1 MEKILLVPDSFKGT
15 LSSRQV
21 CQVMAGQLRRFF
33 PQAQVKSIPVA
44 DGGEGSVEAF
54 LAAAGGERRTRTVTG
69 PFGEPVEAFYGI
81 LGDGRTAVIEMAAC
95 AGLPLAEGRLNPERA
110 TTYGVGELLLAAKE
124 AGCTKAILGLGGSCT
139 NDGGVGAAAALG
151 AKFTRADG
159 AAFIPTGGTL
169 GEIAALDVSPV
180 AQALQGMEL
189 TAMCDIDNPLYGEA
203 GAAAVF
209 APQKGADAAMVARLD
224 AGLRHLGQ
232 VSARCLGR
240 DFSHLPG
247 AGAAGGLGF
256 GMAAFC
262 GAQLRMGIDAVLD
275 AVGFD
280 SLLPGTD
287 VVFTG
292 EGKID
297 SQSARGKVVSG
308 VAARCRKAGVPVVA
322 VVGQIGQ
329 GFEEMY
335 QQGLTAVFSINRAA
349 QPFAESR
356 FHAGENLALTMEN
369 IARLLAAGRWFSSP
383 LPLTF
388 PGRRGIV
395 QEVRSC

>member
-69 PFGEPVEAFYGI
+69 PFGEPVEAFYGV

-159 AAFIPTGGTL
+159 TAFVPSGGTL

-369 IARLLAAGRWFSSP
+369 IARLLAAGR
-383 LPLTF
+383 
-388 PGRRGIV
+388 
-395 QEVRSC
+395 

>member
-54 LAAAGGERRTRTVTG
+54 LAAAGGERRMLTVTG
-69 PFGEPVEAFYGI
+69 PFGEPVEAFYGV

-139 NDGGVGAAAALG
+139 NDGGAGAAAALG

-159 AAFIPTGGTL
+159 TAFVPTGGTL

-262 GAQLRMGIDAVLD
+262 GAQLHMGIDAVLD

-308 VAARCRKAGVPVVA
+308 VAVRCRKAGVPVVA

-369 IARLLAAGRWFSSP
+369 IARLLAAGR
-383 LPLTF
+383 
-388 PGRRGIV
+388 
-395 QEVRSC
+395 

>member
-189 TAMCDIDNPLYGEA
+189 TAMCDIDNPLYGDA

-369 IARLLAAGRWFSSP
+369 IARLLAAGR
-383 LPLTF
+383 
-388 PGRRGIV
+388 
-395 QEVRSC
+395 

>member
-81 LGDGRTAVIEMAAC
+81 LGDGHTAVIEMAAC

-139 NDGGVGAAAALG
+139 NDGGAGAAAALG

-159 AAFIPTGGTL
+159 TAFVPTGGTL

-369 IARLLAAGRWFSSP
+369 IARLLAAGR
-383 LPLTF
+383 
-388 PGRRGIV
+388 
-395 QEVRSC
+395 

>member
-139 NDGGVGAAAALG
+139 NDGGAGAAAALG

-159 AAFIPTGGTL
+159 AAFVPSGGTL

-232 VSARCLGR
+232 VAARCLGR

-247 AGAAGGLGF
+247 TGAAGGLGF

-308 VAARCRKAGVPVVA
+308 VAVRCRKAGVPVIA

-369 IARLLAAGRWFSSP
+369 IARLLAAGR
-383 LPLTF
+383 
-388 PGRRGIV
+388 
-395 QEVRSC
+395 

>member
-69 PFGEPVEAFYGI
+69 PFGEPVEAFYGV

-124 AGCTKAILGLGGSCT
+124 AGCSKAILGLGGSCT

-159 AAFIPTGGTL
+159 AAFVPSGGTL

-287 VVFTG
+287 MVFTG

-369 IARLLAAGRWFSSP
+369 IARLLAAGR
-383 LPLTF
+383 
-388 PGRRGIV
+388 
-395 QEVRSC
+395 

>member
-69 PFGEPVEAFYGI
+69 PFGEPVEAFYGV

-95 AGLPLAEGRLNPERA
+95 AGLLLAEGRLNPERA

-159 AAFIPTGGTL
+159 TAFVPSGGTL

-189 TAMCDIDNPLYGEA
+189 TAMCDIDNPLYGDA

-369 IARLLAAGRWFSSP
+369 IARLLAAGR
-383 LPLTF
+383 
-388 PGRRGIV
+388 
-395 QEVRSC
+395 

>member
-69 PFGEPVEAFYGI
+69 PFEEPVEAFYGI

-159 AAFIPTGGTL
+159 TAFVPTGGTL

-189 TAMCDIDNPLYGEA
+189 TAMCDIDNPLYGDA

-232 VSARCLGR
+232 VAARCLGR

-369 IARLLAAGRWFSSP
+369 IARLLAAGR
-383 LPLTF
+383 
-388 PGRRGIV
+388 
-395 QEVRSC
+395 

>member
-139 NDGGVGAAAALG
+139 NDGGAGAAAALG

-159 AAFIPTGGTL
+159 AAFLPTGGTL

-232 VSARCLGR
+232 VAARCLGR

-369 IARLLAAGRWFSSP
+369 IARLLAAGR
-383 LPLTF
+383 
-388 PGRRGIV
+388 
-395 QEVRSC
+395 

>member
-81 LGDGRTAVIEMAAC
+81 LDDGRTAVIEMAAC

-139 NDGGVGAAAALG
+139 NDGGAGAAAALG

-189 TAMCDIDNPLYGEA
+189 TAMCDIDNPLYGDA

-369 IARLLAAGRWFSSP
+369 IARLLAASR
-383 LPLTF
+383 
-388 PGRRGIV
+388 
-395 QEVRSC
+395 

>member
-69 PFGEPVEAFYGI
+69 PFGEPVEAFYGV

-124 AGCTKAILGLGGSCT
+124 AGCSKAILGLGGSCT
-139 NDGGVGAAAALG
+139 NDGGAGAAAALG

-159 AAFIPTGGTL
+159 AAFVPTGGTL

-287 VVFTG
+287 MVFTG

-369 IARLLAAGRWFSSP
+369 IARLLAAGR
-383 LPLTF
+383 
-388 PGRRGIV
+388 
-395 QEVRSC
+395 

>member
-159 AAFIPTGGTL
+159 AAFIPSGGTL

-356 FHAGENLALTMEN
+356 FHAGENLVLTMGN
-369 IARLLAAGRWFSSP
+369 IARLLAAGR
-383 LPLTF
+383 
-388 PGRRGIV
+388 
-395 QEVRSC
+395 

>member
-69 PFGEPVEAFYGI
+69 PFGEPVEAFYGV

-139 NDGGVGAAAALG
+139 NDGGAGAAAALG

-232 VSARCLGR
+232 VAARCLGR

-322 VVGQIGQ
+322 VVGQIDQ

-369 IARLLAAGRWFSSP
+369 IARLLAAGR
-383 LPLTF
+383 
-388 PGRRGIV
+388 
-395 QEVRSC
+395 

>member
-139 NDGGVGAAAALG
+139 NDGGAGAAAALG

-159 AAFIPTGGTL
+159 TAFIPTGGTL

-203 GAAAVF
+203 GAAVVF

-369 IARLLAAGRWFSSP
+369 IARLLAASR
-383 LPLTF
+383 
-388 PGRRGIV
+388 
-395 QEVRSC
+395 

>member
-15 LSSRQV
+15 LSSCQV

-159 AAFIPTGGTL
+159 AAFVPSGGTL

-232 VSARCLGR
+232 VAARCLGR

-369 IARLLAAGRWFSSP
+369 IARLLAAGR
-383 LPLTF
+383 
-388 PGRRGIV
+388 
-395 QEVRSC
+395 

>member
-139 NDGGVGAAAALG
+139 NDGGAGAAAALG

-159 AAFIPTGGTL
+159 AAFVPSGGTL

-247 AGAAGGLGF
+247 TGAAGGLGF

-308 VAARCRKAGVPVVA
+308 VAVRCRKAGVPVVA

-369 IARLLAAGRWFSSP
+369 IARLLAAGR
-383 LPLTF
+383 
-388 PGRRGIV
+388 
-395 QEVRSC
+395 

>member
-95 AGLPLAEGRLNPERA
+95 AGLLLAEGRLNPEQA

-159 AAFIPTGGTL
+159 TAFVPSGGTL

-369 IARLLAAGRWFSSP
+369 IARLLAAGR
-383 LPLTF
+383 
-388 PGRRGIV
+388 
-395 QEVRSC
+395 

>member
-139 NDGGVGAAAALG
+139 NDGGAGAAAALG

-369 IARLLAAGRWFSSP
+369 IARLLAASR
-383 LPLTF
+383 
-388 PGRRGIV
+388 
-395 QEVRSC
+395 

>member
-139 NDGGVGAAAALG
+139 NDGGAGAAAALG

-159 AAFIPTGGTL
+159 AAFVPTGGTL

-322 VVGQIGQ
+322 VVGQIDQ

-369 IARLLAAGRWFSSP
+369 IARLLAAGR
-383 LPLTF
+383 
-388 PGRRGIV
+388 
-395 QEVRSC
+395 

>member
-69 PFGEPVEAFYGI
+69 PFGEPVEAFYGV

-139 NDGGVGAAAALG
+139 NDGGAGAAAALG

-287 VVFTG
+287 MVFTG

-297 SQSARGKVVSG
+297 SQRARGKVVSG

-322 VVGQIGQ
+322 VVGQIDQ

-369 IARLLAAGRWFSSP
+369 IARLLAAGR
-383 LPLTF
+383 
-388 PGRRGIV
+388 
-395 QEVRSC
+395 

>member
-69 PFGEPVEAFYGI
+69 PFGEPVEAFYGV

-139 NDGGVGAAAALG
+139 NDGGAGAAAALG

-203 GAAAVF
+203 GAVAVF
-209 APQKGADAAMVARLD
+209 APQKGADAARVARLD

-369 IARLLAAGRWFSSP
+369 IARLLAAGR
-383 LPLTF
+383 
-388 PGRRGIV
+388 
-395 QEVRSC
+395 

>member
-21 CQVMAGQLRRFF
+21 CQVMSGQLRRFF

-54 LAAAGGERRTRTVTG
+54 LAAAGGERRMLTVTG

-139 NDGGVGAAAALG
+139 NDGGAGAAAALG

-369 IARLLAAGRWFSSP
+369 IARLLAAGR
-383 LPLTF
+383 
-388 PGRRGIV
+388 
-395 QEVRSC
+395 

>member
-124 AGCTKAILGLGGSCT
+124 AGCSKAILGLGGSCT

-369 IARLLAAGRWFSSP
+369 IARLLAAGR
-383 LPLTF
+383 
-388 PGRRGIV
+388 
-395 QEVRSC
+395 

>member
-54 LAAAGGERRTRTVTG
+54 LAAAGGERRMLTVTG

-139 NDGGVGAAAALG
+139 NDGGAGAAAALG

-159 AAFIPTGGTL
+159 TAFVPTGGTL

-232 VSARCLGR
+232 VAARCLGR

-369 IARLLAAGRWFSSP
+369 IARLLAASR
-383 LPLTF
+383 
-388 PGRRGIV
+388 
-395 QEVRSC
+395 

>member
-159 AAFIPTGGTL
+159 AAFVPTGGTL

-369 IARLLAAGRWFSSP
+369 IARLLAAGR
-383 LPLTF
+383 
-388 PGRRGIV
+388 
-395 QEVRSC
+395 

>member
-81 LGDGRTAVIEMAAC
+81 LGDGHTAVIEMAAC

-139 NDGGVGAAAALG
+139 NDGGAGAAAALG

-159 AAFIPTGGTL
+159 TAFVPTGGTL

-280 SLLPGTD
+280 SLLLGTD

-356 FHAGENLALTMEN
+356 LHAGENLALTMEN
-369 IARLLAAGRWFSSP
+369 IARLLAAGR
-383 LPLTF
+383 
-388 PGRRGIV
+388 
-395 QEVRSC
+395 

>member
-21 CQVMAGQLRRFF
+21 CQVMSGQLRRFF

-139 NDGGVGAAAALG
+139 NDGGAGAAAALG
-151 AKFTRADG
+151 AKFIRADG
-159 AAFIPTGGTL
+159 TAFVPSGGTL

-232 VSARCLGR
+232 VAARCLGR

-287 VVFTG
+287 MVFTG

-308 VAARCRKAGVPVVA
+308 VAVRCRKAGVPVVA

-369 IARLLAAGRWFSSP
+369 IARLLAAGR
-383 LPLTF
+383 
-388 PGRRGIV
+388 
-395 QEVRSC
+395 

>member
-69 PFGEPVEAFYGI
+69 PFGEPVEAFYGV

-287 VVFTG
+287 MVFTG

-369 IARLLAAGRWFSSP
+369 IARLLAAGR
-383 LPLTF
+383 
-388 PGRRGIV
+388 
-395 QEVRSC
+395 

>member
-139 NDGGVGAAAALG
+139 NDGGAGAAAALG

-159 AAFIPTGGTL
+159 TAFVPTGGTL

-232 VSARCLGR
+232 VAARCLGR

-329 GFEEMY
+329 GFEGMY

-369 IARLLAAGRWFSSP
+369 IARLLAAGR
-383 LPLTF
+383 
-388 PGRRGIV
+388 
-395 QEVRSC
+395 

>member
-69 PFGEPVEAFYGI
+69 PFGEPVEAFYGV

-159 AAFIPTGGTL
+159 TAFVPTGGTL

-308 VAARCRKAGVPVVA
+308 VAVRCRKAGVPVVA

-369 IARLLAAGRWFSSP
+369 IARLLAAGR
-383 LPLTF
+383 
-388 PGRRGIV
+388 
-395 QEVRSC
+395 

>member
-232 VSARCLGR
+232 VAARCLGR

-247 AGAAGGLGF
+247 TGAAGGLGF

-287 VVFTG
+287 MVFTG

-369 IARLLAAGRWFSSP
+369 IARLLAAGR
-383 LPLTF
+383 
-388 PGRRGIV
+388 
-395 QEVRSC
+395 

>member
-69 PFGEPVEAFYGI
+69 PFGEPVEAFYGV

-139 NDGGVGAAAALG
+139 NDGGAGAAVALG

-159 AAFIPTGGTL
+159 TAFVPTGGTL

-209 APQKGADAAMVARLD
+209 APQKGADVAMVARLD

-308 VAARCRKAGVPVVA
+308 VAVRCRKAGVPVVA

-369 IARLLAAGRWFSSP
+369 IARLLAAGR
-383 LPLTF
+383 
-388 PGRRGIV
+388 
-395 QEVRSC
+395 

>member
-69 PFGEPVEAFYGI
+69 PFGEPVEAFYGV
-81 LGDGRTAVIEMAAC
+81 LGAGRTAVIEMAAC

-139 NDGGVGAAAALG
+139 NDGGAGAAAALG

-159 AAFIPTGGTL
+159 TAFVPTGGTL

-232 VSARCLGR
+232 VAARCLGR

-369 IARLLAAGRWFSSP
+369 IARLLAAGR
-383 LPLTF
+383 
-388 PGRRGIV
+388 
-395 QEVRSC
+395 

>member
-203 GAAAVF
+203 GAAVVF

-369 IARLLAAGRWFSSP
+369 IARLLAAGR
-383 LPLTF
+383 
-388 PGRRGIV
+388 
-395 QEVRSC
+395 

>member
-54 LAAAGGERRTRTVTG
+54 LAAAGGERRMLTVTG

-308 VAARCRKAGVPVVA
+308 VAVRCRKAGVPVVA

-369 IARLLAAGRWFSSP
+369 IVRLLAAGR
-383 LPLTF
+383 
-388 PGRRGIV
+388 
-395 QEVRSC
+395 

>member
-139 NDGGVGAAAALG
+139 NDGGAGAAAALG

-159 AAFIPTGGTL
+159 AAFVPSGGTL

-232 VSARCLGR
+232 VAARCLGR

-349 QPFAESR
+349 QPFTESR

-369 IARLLAAGRWFSSP
+369 IARLLAAGR
-383 LPLTF
+383 
-388 PGRRGIV
+388 
-395 QEVRSC
+395 

>member
-54 LAAAGGERRTRTVTG
+54 LAAAGGERRMLTVTG

-139 NDGGVGAAAALG
+139 NDGGAGAAAALG

-159 AAFIPTGGTL
+159 AAFVPSGGTL

-247 AGAAGGLGF
+247 TGAAGGLGF

-369 IARLLAAGRWFSSP
+369 IARLLAASR
-383 LPLTF
+383 
-388 PGRRGIV
+388 
-395 QEVRSC
+395 

>member
-139 NDGGVGAAAALG
+139 NDGGAGAAAALG

-287 VVFTG
+287 MVFTG

-356 FHAGENLALTMEN
+356 FHAGENLVLTMEN
-369 IARLLAAGRWFSSP
+369 IARLLAAGR
-383 LPLTF
+383 
-388 PGRRGIV
+388 
-395 QEVRSC
+395 

>member
-21 CQVMAGQLRRFF
+21 CQVMSGQLRRFF

-69 PFGEPVEAFYGI
+69 PFGEPVEAFYGV

-180 AQALQGMEL
+180 AQVLQGMEL
-189 TAMCDIDNPLYGEA
+189 TAMCDIDNPLYGDA

-287 VVFTG
+287 MVFTG

-369 IARLLAAGRWFSSP
+369 IVRLLAASR
-383 LPLTF
+383 
-388 PGRRGIV
+388 
-395 QEVRSC
+395 

>member
-139 NDGGVGAAAALG
+139 NDGGAGAAAALG

-189 TAMCDIDNPLYGEA
+189 TAMCDIDNPLYGDA

-308 VAARCRKAGVPVVA
+308 VAVRCRKAGVPVVA
-322 VVGQIGQ
+322 VVGQIDQ

-369 IARLLAAGRWFSSP
+369 IARLLAASR
-383 LPLTF
+383 
-388 PGRRGIV
+388 
-395 QEVRSC
+395 